1 MTKDKTSIDKNKTS
15 EQRKYNYCFEPKHEI
30 LLNIINIPAPL
41 SLNFHNIFRITIE
54 WESFYL
60 VIAVQSL
67 LFHSSINFAVIW

>member
-1 MTKDKTSIDKNKTS
+1 MSLLGRRLKLNEASILIMTKDKTSIDKNKTS

-54 WESFYL
+54 
-60 VIAVQSL
+60 
-67 LFHSSINFAVIW
+67 